1 MAPTHQYT
9 KVVKHPTEKRY
20 HLALPPWARR
30 LCVPVVYA
38 AILLVLA
45 PLHRL
50 FSEWTGVM
58 ALFSGRELVAG
69 LGYHGWASQFYPPL
83 FSLLVGLVSKVAD
96 GFFAGQLISIVSTCL
111 LLIVVYEL
119 ASDVWGDERSYWP
132 QIFLASTPLY
142 LFEGLQADNHM
153 LDALLFNC
161 GLLLFIRL
169 VRRPSTSRVLLLG
182 AICSLAALTRYTSYV
197 LLLLPLSFFAFHAAK
212 RAALYAASFY
222 LGFAVLSAPW
232 WLYNAKYNGS
242 ALHNVNY
249 LNVLIGIFG
258 HDAHSLQ
265 FLWRWTGDPG
275 INGLLDVVL
284 QHPMA
289 YLHHVFDMAPLTVLL
304 LVSSVAALS
313 PFVAPAILESPFVPQ
328 LRPLLPTLGALAGS
342 IFAVSQAYLN
352 AYYLMPWA
360 LGLVVVC
367 VGFLLRYLE
376 RLERKFPE
384 IQRYH
389 ATQIALGVLIAV
401 NLFLCVRTLRAYQR
415 EPETYSALVDARPI
429 TLALQKHDHDL
440 QSKVIMAV
448 DPARAYY
455 ARAKYLATPFDY
467 SGDAEGLVTYEGV
480 SERLRHYAPKYP
492 SNMDEGSLRADY
504 LIYVRPNLDRPWELH
519 DPARFM
525 FLMDPNSDRLPRNF
539 KLVYKS
545 PDAVVYEVVRNQS
558 SVQRNK
564 KYGG

>member
-1 MAPTHQYT
+1 
-9 KVVKHPTEKRY
+9 
-20 HLALPPWARR
+20 
-30 LCVPVVYA
+30 
-38 AILLVLA
+38 
-45 PLHRL
+45 
-50 FSEWTGVM
+50 
-58 ALFSGRELVAG
+58 
-69 LGYHGWASQFYPPL
+69 
-83 FSLLVGLVSKVAD
+83 
-96 GFFAGQLISIVSTCL
+96 
-111 LLIVVYEL
+111 
-119 ASDVWGDERSYWP
+119 
-132 QIFLASTPLY
+132 
-142 LFEGLQADNHM
+142 
-153 LDALLFNC
+153 
-161 GLLLFIRL
+161 
-169 VRRPSTSRVLLLG
+169 
-182 AICSLAALTRYTSYV
+182 
-197 LLLLPLSFFAFHAAK
+197 
-212 RAALYAASFY
+212 
-222 LGFAVLSAPW
+222 
-232 WLYNAKYNGS
+232 
-242 ALHNVNY
+242 
-249 LNVLIGIFG
+249 
-258 HDAHSLQ
+258 
-265 FLWRWTGDPG
+265 
-275 INGLLDVVL
+275 
-284 QHPMA
+284 
-289 YLHHVFDMAPLTVLL
+289 
-304 LVSSVAALS
+304 
-313 PFVAPAILESPFVPQ
+313 
-328 LRPLLPTLGALAGS
+328 
-342 IFAVSQAYLN
+342 
-352 AYYLMPWA
+352 LMPWA

-367 VGFLLRYLE
+367 VGFPLRYLE